1 VIESGSEFRVLMDR
15 VRAGDEAAAETLVRA
30 YEPEIRRIV
39 RVRLNN
45 SKMRKLVDSVDICQ
59 SVLANFFVRAALGQ
73 FELDSPQ
80 KLLKLLATMACNKFN
95 DQIRKQRADKR
106 GQGKDAVNDTQVL
119 RGLEASEP
127 GPAKLAALR
136 EILEIVRSHL
146 TPEERYLVEHRLQG
160 REWASLGAELK
171 MTPDAVR
178 KRFTRALDRVTQQMK
193 LEGIENVD

>member
-1 VIESGSEFRVLMDR
+1 MMESGSEFRVLMDR
-15 VRAGDEAAAETLVRA
+15 VRAGDEKAAESLVRT

-106 GQGKDAVNDTQVL
+106 GHGKDAVNDTQVL
-119 RGLEASEP
+119 RGLEASDP
-127 GPAKLAALR
+127 GPAQTAALR

-160 REWASLGAELK
+160 HEWASLGAKLN

-178 KRFTRALDRVTQQMK
+178 KRFTRALDRVTEQMK
-193 LEGIENVD
+193 LEGIEDVD

>member
-1 VIESGSEFRVLMDR
+1 MESGSEFRVLMDR
-15 VRAGDEAAAETLVRA
+15 VRAGDEAAAEALVKS

-45 SKMRKLVDSVDICQ
+45 SKMRKLIDSVDICQ

-80 KLLKLLATMACNKFN
+80 KLHKLLATMACNKFN
-95 DQIRKQRADKR
+95 DQIRKQKADKR
-106 GQGKDAVNDTQVL
+106 GHGKEAINDTQVL

-127 GPAKLAALR
+127 GPAKTAALR

-146 TPEERYLVEHRLQG
+146 TPEERYLVENRLQG
-160 REWASLGAELK
+160 REWADLATELN

-178 KRFTRALDRVTQQMK
+178 KRFSRALDRVTQQMK